1 MMSNEQVQLIKTE
14 DKDIEAITGFIR
26 RENDDSHISSEY
38 VKWWYFD
45 NPSKS
50 FSFWHFLSGNEVVG
64 VATTN
69 NFYIH
74 TSAGK
79 KLAAMPQKVVTSAK
93 MRGKGVFGKLYR
105 QTEKDN
111 LENGA
116 DFFLTFT
123 NEASTPIFLGK
134 FGYLKGICP
143 DVIFALPRVSSF
155 FNSKNYESVTFDAIK
170 DAQKPQENS
179 FVKDPDY
186 FRWRYSP
193 ESKEDVTILKV
204 KGRKGATSGF
214 IFLKKIY
221 KKRIPLYVLLD
232 LLILEESETGRLI
245 EAAVSF
251 ASRKFS
257 MGLLALDREDL
268 SEHWQRFAHRRIK
281 NRFNFLVKGQSEEET
296 KALAET
302 KFNFSFSELDFI

>member
-1 MMSNEQVQLIKTE
+1 
-14 DKDIEAITGFIR
+14 
-26 RENDDSHISSEY
+26 
-38 VKWWYFD
+38 
-45 NPSKS
+45 
-50 FSFWHFLSGNEVVG
+50 
-64 VATTN
+64 
-69 NFYIH
+69 
-74 TSAGK
+74 
-79 KLAAMPQKVVTSAK
+79 MPQKVVTSYK

-143 DVIFALPRVSSF
+143 DVIFAFPRVSAF
-155 FNSKNYESVTFDAIK
+155 FNSNNYESITSDAIK
-170 DAQKPQENS
+170 DVQKPQVNS
-179 FVKDPDY
+179 FIKDLDY

-193 ESKEDVTILKV
+193 ESEEDVTILKV
-204 KGRKGATSGF
+204 KGEKSTTAGF

-221 KKRIPLYVLLD
+221 KKRIPLYILLD
-232 LLILEESETGRLI
+232 MLILEESEVEQLM
-245 EAAVSF
+245 EAAVNF

-257 MGLLALDREDL
+257 MGLLALDREGF
-268 SEHWQRFAHRRIK
+268 SECWKRFAHRRIK
-281 NRFNFLVKGQSEEET
+281 NRFNFLVKGKSEDET
-296 KALAET
+296 KKLAET